1 MEHTMTAASQA
12 SSYLWLIPFLPLFGF
27 LINGLSGKKLR
38 NNAVVDAVALG
49 SVGLAFL
56 LTLWHFIQLVGLPAD
71 GRSIHQS
78 LWTWFDVGGARVLG
92 GLSTYKIQWAYKFDV
107 LSGAMALL
115 VTGAGFLIHLFSTG
129 YMAEERNDGRYYRF
143 MAYLNLFVFSML
155 NLVLGAN
162 IMMMF
167 LGWEGVGLCSYL
179 LIGFYFDKESA
190 AIAGKKAF
198 VTNRIGDFGFMIG
211 FFLIF
216 QIFGTLDYD
225 TLMGSVREIAN
236 LPAIT
241 LYGHTAS
248 PTWWF
253 NLIGCCLFVGAMGK
267 SAQIPLYV
275 WLPDAMAGPTPVSAL
290 IHAATMVTSGLY
302 MITRMNFIY
311 VNAPTALAVV
321 LAFGSLTAL
330 VAATMGLAQYDIKKV
345 LAYSTVSQLGFM
357 FMGLGAGA
365 FTAGMFH
372 VFTHAAF
379 KACLFLGSGAVIAAC
394 HHEQDMRNMG
404 GLRKY
409 MPWTFL
415 SMGLATLAINGIF
428 PFSGFFSKDE
438 ILWKVFEQ
446 WYNHGHFNGPALYLV
461 CWIMGLLGAFCT
473 AFYMTRLMI
482 MTFYGNYRGAGDDP
496 HGLTVQSEAHGHD
509 DHGHDAHGHDA
520 HAAHGHAHENH
531 AHELEQKHDHH
542 TDDPEDHDIV
552 PGHVP
557 HEVPWNMWV
566 PVFIFAIF
574 AVVLGFLNLPHSLEG
589 LGKFMGVGNDHFSKW
604 LEPILYQAQASHGGH
619 HAAPAIEYGLMFFA
633 TLVWAPGAML
643 LAIWIYG
650 MDPSWSKARAF
661 VTRFPKV
668 FEWVNAKYYVDE
680 FYEWALISPIKRFS
694 AQLWSFDTWVVD
706 GMVNGAARVTLIW
719 ASLCNWADEYLVD
732 GAVDLTEYIVQET
745 SAVFRGLQSGRVQHY
760 AFVMFLGF
768 LVFAVV
774 KFFV

>member
-1 MEHTMTAASQA
+1 MTADMTLAHAATAASQPA
-12 SSYLWLIPFLPLFGF
+12 SYLWLIPFLPLFGF
-27 LINGLSGKKLR
+27 LINGLSGRKLR
-38 NNAVVDAVALG
+38 NTKVVDFFALG
-49 SVGLAFL
+49 SVGVAFL
-56 LTLWHFIQLVGLPAD
+56 LTLYYFIQLLGMPAE

-78 LWTWFDVGGARVLG
+78 LWTWFDIGGARVLG
-92 GLSTYKIQWAYKFDV
+92 GLSTYKIEWAYKFDV
-107 LSGAMALL
+107 LSASMALL
-115 VTGAGFLIHLFSTG
+115 VSGAGFLIHLFSTG

-179 LIGFYFDKESA
+179 LIGFYFDKEFA

-216 QIFGTLDYD
+216 QVFGSLDYD
-225 TLMGSVREIAN
+225 TLMGSVREVAN
-236 LPAIT
+236 MKAIT

-311 VNAPTALAVV
+311 VNAPLALAVV
-321 LAFGSLTAL
+321 LAFGALTAF
-330 VAATMGLAQYDIKKV
+330 VAASMGLAQYDIKKV

-365 FTAGMFH
+365 FAAGMFH

-379 KACLFLGSGAVIAAC
+379 KACLFLGSGSVIMAC

-415 SMGLATLAINGIF
+415 SMGLATLAIAGIF

-438 ILWKVFEQ
+438 ILWKVFEG
-446 WYNHGHFNGPALYLV
+446 WYAHGHYNGPTLNLV
-461 CWIMGLLGAFCT
+461 AWILGMLGAFMT
-473 AFYMTRLMI
+473 AFYMTRLMV
-482 MTFYGNYRGAGDDP
+482 MTFYGDYRGAGHDP
-496 HGLTVQSEAHGHD
+496 HGLTVPSEAHHGAD
-509 DHGHDAHGHDA
+509 DHGHDAHGHHDTA
-520 HAAHGHAHENH
+520 HAAPAAHGHDSHH
-531 AHELEQKHDHH
+531 AHPQ
-542 TDDPEDHDIV
+542 
-552 PGHVP
+552 
-557 HEVPWNMWV
+557 EVPWNMWV
-566 PVFIFAIF
+566 PVFIFAVL
-574 AVVLGFLNLPHSLEG
+574 AVVLGFLNLPHSLQT
-589 LGKFMGVGNDHFSKW
+589 LGKVFGNDHFSRW
-604 LEPILYQAQASHGGH
+604 LEPLLYQVTAPEHGH
-619 HAAPAIEYGLMFFA
+619 QAAPFIEYGLMVWA
-633 TLVWAPGAML
+633 TVFWAPGAMY
-643 LAIWIYG
+643 LAWVIYG
-650 MDPSWSKARAF
+650 KDPSWSKARAF
-661 VTRFPKV
+661 VTRFPNL
-668 FEWVNAKYYVDE
+668 FRWVNAKYYVDE
-680 FYEWALISPIKRFS
+680 FYDAYLIEPIKRFS

-706 GMVNGAARVTLIW
+706 GMVNGAARVTLLW
-719 ASLCNWADEYLVD
+719 ATAMNWVDEYLVD

-745 SAVFRGLQSGRVQHY
+745 SSVFRSLQSGRVQHY

-768 LVFAVV
+768 LVFAFW
-774 KFFV
+774 KFIA

>member
-1 MEHTMTAASQA
+1 MTTIMTADMTLAHTAVTAASQPGTL
-12 SSYLWLIPFLPLFGF
+12 LWLIPFLPLFGF
-27 LINGLSGKKLR
+27 LINGLSGRKLKSTK
-38 NNAVVDAVALG
+38 VVDFFALG

-56 LTLWHFIQLVGLPAD
+56 LTLYHFVQLVGMPAE

-107 LSGAMALL
+107 LSGCMALL
-115 VTGAGFLIHLFSTG
+115 VSGAGFLIHLFSTG

-179 LIGFYFDKESA
+179 LIGFYFEKEFA
-190 AIAGKKAF
+190 AAAGKKAF

-216 QIFGTLDYD
+216 QIFGSLDYD
-225 TLMGSVREIAN
+225 TLMGSVREVVN
-236 LPAIT
+236 LQAIT

-302 MITRMNFIY
+302 MIMRLNFIY
-311 VNAPTALAVV
+311 VSAPVALAVV
-321 LAFGSLTAL
+321 LAFGSLTAF

-357 FMGLGAGA
+357 FMGMGAGA
-365 FTAGMFH
+365 FSAGMFH
-372 VFTHAAF
+372 VFTHAFF
-379 KACLFLGSGAVIAAC
+379 KASLFLGSGAVIAAC

-409 MPWTFL
+409 MPITFA
-415 SMGLATLAINGIF
+415 SMGFATLAINGIF

-438 ILWKVFEQ
+438 ILWKVFEG
-446 WYNHGHFNGPALYLV
+446 WYQHGHYTGPTLNLV
-461 CWIMGLLGAFCT
+461 AWILGMLGAFCT
-473 AFYMTRLMI
+473 AFYMTRLI
-482 MTFYGNYRGAGDDP
+482 VMTFYGEYRGAGHDP
-496 HGLTVQSEAHGHD
+496 YHLAVPSEAHGHD
-509 DHGHDAHGHDA
+509 DHGHDDHGYDDHGYDD
-520 HAAHGHAHENH
+520 HGHAHVPEVQALASHGSDEH
-531 AHELEQKHDHH
+531 AHG
-542 TDDPEDHDIV
+542 PA
-552 PGHVP
+552 
-557 HEVPWNMWV
+557 EVSWRMWL
-566 PVFIFAIF
+566 PVAILAGL
-574 AVVLGFLNLPHSLEG
+574 AVVGGFLNYPESLHRILPIVPAEL
-589 LGKFMGVGNDHFSKW
+589 FSKW
-604 LEPILYQAQASHGGH
+604 VEPLLYQVAPVHHGEH
-619 HAAPAIEYGLMFFA
+619 VPPFIEYGLMLFA
-633 TLVWAPGAML
+633 NIWAGS
-643 LAIWIYG
+643 AIFMAWVIYKK
-650 MDPSWSKARAF
+650 DPSWSRAKAF
-661 VTRFPKV
+661 VTRFPNL
-668 FEWVNAKYYVDE
+668 FRWVNAKYYVDE
-680 FYEWALISPIKRFS
+680 FYDGYLIEPIKRFS

-706 GMVNGAARVTLIW
+706 GMVNGAARFTLKW
-719 ASLCNWADEYLVD
+719 AALMNWVDEYLVD

-745 SAVFRGLQSGRVQHY
+745 SSVFRSLQSGRVQHY

-768 LVFAVV
+768 LVIAFW
-774 KFFV
+774 KFLV

>member
-1 MEHTMTAASQA
+1 MTADPTLVHAAATAASQP
-12 SSYLWLIPFLPLFGF
+12 STLLWLIPFLPLFGF

-38 NNAVVDAVALG
+38 NTKVVDFIALG
-49 SVGLAFL
+49 SVGAAFL
-56 LTLWHFIQLVGLPAD
+56 LTLYHFIQLVGLPAD

-78 LWTWFDVGGARVLG
+78 LWTWFDIGGARVLG
-92 GLSTYKIQWAYKFDV
+92 GLTTYKIEWAYKFDA
-107 LSGAMALL
+107 LSASMALL

-143 MAYLNLFVFSML
+143 MAYMNLFVFSML

-179 LIGFYFDKESA
+179 LIGFYFDKEYA

-216 QIFGTLDYD
+216 MVFGSLDYD
-225 TLMGSVREIAN
+225 TLMGSVREISS
-236 LPAIT
+236 LKSIT
-241 LYGHTAS
+241 LFGITHA

-253 NLIGCCLFVGAMGK
+253 NLIGCCLFVGAAGK

-302 MITRMNFIY
+302 MITRLNFIY
-311 VNAPTALAVV
+311 VQAPVALAVV
-321 LAFGSLTAL
+321 LFVGALTAF
-330 VAATMGLAQYDIKKV
+330 VAASMGLAQYDIKKV

-365 FTAGMFH
+365 FAAGMFH

-379 KACLFLGSGAVIAAC
+379 KACLFLGSGSVIMAC

-404 GLRKY
+404 GLRKH

-415 SMGLATLAINGIF
+415 SMGLATLAIAGIF

-438 ILWKVFEQ
+438 ILWKVFEG
-446 WYNHGHFNGPALYLV
+446 WYHHGAYDGPTLNLV
-461 CWIMGLLGAFCT
+461 AWILGMLGAFMT
-473 AFYMTRLMI
+473 AFYMTRLMV
-482 MTFYGNYRGAGDDP
+482 MTFYGEYRGAGHDP
-496 HGLTVQSEAHGHD
+496 YHLAVPSEAHHGAD
-509 DHGHDAHGHDA
+509 DHGHAGHGQDDHGHAGLA
-520 HAAHGHAHENH
+520 HDNHGHAAPAAHGHG
-531 AHELEQKHDHH
+531 DH
-542 TDDPEDHDIV
+542 
-552 PGHVP
+552 GHGP
-557 HEVPWNMWV
+557 KEVPWNMWL
-566 PVFIFAIF
+566 PVFIFAVL
-574 AVVLGFLNLPHSLEG
+574 AVILGFLNLPHSLHT
-589 LGKFMGVGNDHFSKW
+589 LGKVFGNDHFSRW
-604 LEPILYQAQASHGGH
+604 IEPLLYQVTAPEHGH
-619 HAAPAIEYGLMFFA
+619 HAPPFIEYALMFWA
-633 TLVWAPGAML
+633 TLVWAPGAIL

-650 MDPSWSKARAF
+650 LDPSWSKARAF

-680 FYEWALISPIKRFS
+680 FYEWAIIAPTKRFS

-719 ASLCNWADEYLVD
+719 AELMHWVDEYLVD
-732 GAVDLTEYIVQET
+732 GAVDLTEYIVHET
-745 SAVFRGLQSGRVQHY
+745 SGVFRGLQSGRVQHY

-768 LVFAVV
+768 LAFAVV
-774 KFFV
+774 KFLV

>member
-1 MEHTMTAASQA
+1 MTADPTLVHAAATAASQP
-12 SSYLWLIPFLPLFGF
+12 STLLWLIPFLPLFGF

-38 NNAVVDAVALG
+38 NTKVVDFIALG
-49 SVGLAFL
+49 SVGAAFL
-56 LTLWHFIQLVGLPAD
+56 LTLYHFIQLVGLPAD

-78 LWTWFDVGGARVLG
+78 LWTWFDIGGARVLG
-92 GLSTYKIQWAYKFDV
+92 GLTTYKITWAYKFDA

-179 LIGFYFDKESA
+179 LIGFYFDKEYA
-190 AIAGKKAF
+190 AVAGKKAF

-216 QIFGTLDYD
+216 MLFGSLDYD
-225 TLMGSVREIAN
+225 TLMGSVREISS
-236 LPAIT
+236 LKSIT
-241 LYGHTAS
+241 LFGITHA

-253 NLIGCCLFVGAMGK
+253 NLIGCCLFVGAAGK

-302 MITRMNFIY
+302 MITRLNFIY
-311 VNAPTALAVV
+311 VQAPVALAVV
-321 LAFGSLTAL
+321 LFVGALTAF
-330 VAATMGLAQYDIKKV
+330 VAASMGLAQYDIKKV

-365 FTAGMFH
+365 FAAGMFH

-379 KACLFLGSGAVIAAC
+379 KACLFLGSGSVIMAC

-404 GLRKY
+404 GLRKH

-415 SMGLATLAINGIF
+415 SMGLATLAIAGIF

-438 ILWKVFEQ
+438 ILWKVFEG
-446 WYNHGHFNGPALYLV
+446 WYHHGAYDGPTLNLV
-461 CWIMGLLGAFCT
+461 AWILGMLGAFMT
-473 AFYMTRLMI
+473 AFYMTRLMV
-482 MTFYGNYRGAGDDP
+482 MTFYGEYRGAGHDP
-496 HGLTVQSEAHGHD
+496 YHLAVPSEAHHGAD
-509 DHGHDAHGHDA
+509 DHGHTGHGHDNHGHAGLA
-520 HAAHGHAHENH
+520 HDNHGHAAPAAHGHG
-531 AHELEQKHDHH
+531 DH
-542 TDDPEDHDIV
+542 
-552 PGHVP
+552 GHGP
-557 HEVPWNMWV
+557 KEVPWNMWL
-566 PVFIFAIF
+566 PVFIFAVL
-574 AVVLGFLNLPHSLEG
+574 AVILGFLNLPHSLHT
-589 LGKFMGVGNDHFSKW
+589 LGKVFGNDHFSRW
-604 LEPILYQAQASHGGH
+604 IEPLLYQVTAPDHGH
-619 HAAPAIEYGLMFFA
+619 HAPPFIEYALMFWA
-633 TLVWAPGAML
+633 TLVWAPGAIL

-650 MDPSWSKARAF
+650 LDPSWSKARAF

-680 FYEWALISPIKRFS
+680 FYEWAIIAPTKRFS

-719 ASLCNWADEYLVD
+719 AELMHWVDEYLVD
-732 GAVDLTEYIVQET
+732 GAVDLTEYIVHET
-745 SAVFRGLQSGRVQHY
+745 SGVFRGLQSGRVQHY

-768 LVFAVV
+768 LAFAVV
-774 KFFV
+774 KFLV